1 MEFLLPGYGGQISG
15 DTQRVYEQTAP
26 LYNLYSPRLFGAPPQ
41 LTSLCDMRLQS
52 SLGTFPGP
60 VGDYYLQN
68 ILRSSQIANFVVGHA
83 TFTGGM
89 SSIRAA
95 LTKAMQYT
103 YALSKYNIYGGNQT
117 NQTEL
122 RAKAMNLRQQQAEL
136 EAYYREIDEQTNGAL
151 KTESSVGTTGASD
164 GSVEADTEQA
174 DESTNIINNIA
185 GIFDKTG
192 VLGTMGSLTAFFK
205 AAVGMQQPFY
215 TFEADWSTYI
225 NNVKMMI
232 NTAIV
237 MLGLQDA
244 VVRIGN
250 DYKPI
255 GVGYDDP
262 DGGSRKEN
270 DTWAN
275 YRFITPTA
283 GDNVGQV
290 NAIDTMTGDTHQY
303 VSFMINPASISENY
317 TNTAQQSQI
326 YSTVINS
333 GSAFGNEIAFLT
345 NTSKN
350 QIDDTI
356 VNLYGSAV
364 DAAERIMNGLT
375 GGIGKFT
382 AAVMGAAGR
391 SFTGD
396 HTIFPEVY
404 QSSSSTSTMTMKV
417 QLRANAGDPYS
428 YLIDILVPMFYIMGM
443 ALPKMSA
450 NAASAY
456 AYPPLVQVNIPGL
469 WGTRLGM
476 VQQVQVSKNP
486 EGNDFSINGYPLAV
500 DLDVT
505 IQDLQHVLMT
515 SPMNESKMMLN
526 NDTMFDYIAQCTGVD
541 KFRINGAM
549 RVVTKITL
557 AASAGKDF
565 LYNLGNAILN
575 DGVSLVN
582 RITGVSKL

>member
-1 MEFLLPGYGGQISG
+1 
-15 DTQRVYEQTAP
+15 
-26 LYNLYSPRLFGAPPQ
+26 
-41 LTSLCDMRLQS
+41 
-52 SLGTFPGP
+52 
-60 VGDYYLQN
+60 
-68 ILRSSQIANFVVGHA
+68 
-83 TFTGGM
+83 
-89 SSIRAA
+89 
-95 LTKAMQYT
+95 
-103 YALSKYNIYGGNQT
+103 
-117 NQTEL
+117 
-122 RAKAMNLRQQQAEL
+122 
-136 EAYYREIDEQTNGAL
+136 
-151 KTESSVGTTGASD
+151 
-164 GSVEADTEQA
+164 
-174 DESTNIINNIA
+174 
-185 GIFDKTG
+185 
-192 VLGTMGSLTAFFK
+192 MGSLTAFFK